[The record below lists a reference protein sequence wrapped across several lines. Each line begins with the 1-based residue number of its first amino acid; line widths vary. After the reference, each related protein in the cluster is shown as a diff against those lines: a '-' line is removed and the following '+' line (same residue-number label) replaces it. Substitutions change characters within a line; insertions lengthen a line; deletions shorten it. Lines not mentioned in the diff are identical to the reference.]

1 MAIPCQLLCGALVAS
16 SNEMLQAALAITIA
30 LRAVAMRDEDL

>member
-16 SNEMLQAALAITIA
+16 LDEMLQAASAITIA
-30 LRAVAMRDEDL
+30 LGAVAMRDEDL